1 MFSFEISWYL
11 NIDNLLRLFLNL
23 DLESGKSYT
32 LHTVLRHHQRFENW
46 AFNADHKGKVE
57 MLMHVNSPEEPRRR

>member
-1 MFSFEISWYL
+1 MALI
-11 NIDNLLRLFLNL
+11 IDFQFYA
-23 DLESGKSYT
+23 K
-32 LHTVLRHHQRFENW
+32 TVLQKTIIPSGIYRQFHKTVKDTMQRFENW